1 MIEYPILGGHGRD
14 LGHDLRH
21 GFRRPV
27 EGMLVLIPF
36 TNELFDLRLEER
48 CRFKISDTQAF
59 ALEDAEPLFHLI
71 HP

>member
-1 MIEYPILGGHGRD
+1 MIEYPILGRHGRD
-14 LGHDLRH
+14 RGHDLRD

-27 EGMLVLIPF
+27 EGMRVLIPF
-36 TNELFDLRLEER
+36 MNELFDLRLEVL